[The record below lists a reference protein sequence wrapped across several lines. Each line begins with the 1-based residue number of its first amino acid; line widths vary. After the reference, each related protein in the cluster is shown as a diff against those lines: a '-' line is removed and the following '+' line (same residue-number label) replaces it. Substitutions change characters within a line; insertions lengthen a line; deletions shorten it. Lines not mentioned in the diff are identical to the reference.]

1 VRNTPAASSQRP
13 WKRPPVAH
21 SQPPHAQGSGL
32 KPTRHTAVAGLR
44 IVSAGSVTRVS
55 HAGHPPAAN
64 ARAAAS
70 VLACFRPDGTMLEAL
85 DDIAEDEEDAA
96 LHPTAISGHVPYS
109 WLEPRTAAAAQLT
122 GSFCA
127 VTTAVSIAALR
138 PTFISQALRLGLGDF
153 DASALKDGRPRILT
167 QSGATHLYATT
178 DVDGVTFTSRHGD
191 DLELWAIFERPG
203 DPPTSPR
210 LGLLGT
216 HPLSPENPDLLAVF
230 EQFGLVGTPAVNRP
244 PARALPSR
252 SC

>member
-1 VRNTPAASSQRP
+1 VWRIGFKPEP
-13 WKRPPVAH
+13 WAWAGWEWATGGRFHGRWDDAT
-21 SQPPHAQGSGL
+21 GL
-32 KPTRHTAVAGLR
+32 FRTVY
-44 IVSAGSVTRVS
+44 AGSTLQ
-55 HAGHPPAAN
+55 ACLLE
-64 ARAAAS
+64 
-70 VLACFRPDGTMLEAL
+70 VLACFRPDGTMLQAL

-96 LHPTAISGHVPYS
+96 LHPTATAGHVPYS
-109 WLEPRTAAAAQLT
+109 WLEPRTAAAAHLT

-127 VTTAVSIAALR
+127 VTTAASIAALR

-167 QSGATHLYATT
+167 QSVATHLYATT

-210 LGLLGT
+210 LVDLET

-230 EQFGLVGTPAVNRP
+230 ELFGLRWEP
-244 PARALPSR
+244 LP
-252 SC
+252 